1 MYVYTIITFT
11 VAECCIVQPYM
22 IANPARGQLNR
33 IFFFSCL
40 RSRLI
45 ILPRET
51 GSPVPSRVVSPLI
64 LNTRAEFGAN
74 LRDSS
79 RFPRRRLSMPSR
91 PVPNWSGRA
100 IAYRWCSLPT
110 VRRHRASSPQ
120 DSSRDGCCL
129 FRYHHG
135 ALFSFPTPTI
145 GMY

>member
-1 MYVYTIITFT
+1 MYVYIVITYT
-11 VAECCIVQPYM
+11 VAEYCIVQPYM

-33 IFFFSCL
+33 EIVFFPCI

-64 LNTRAEFGAN
+64 LNTQAEFGAN

-91 PVPNWSGRA
+91 PVPSLSGHA
-100 IAYRWCSLPT
+100 VEYRWRSLHQIQPEYGDEQ
-110 VRRHRASSPQ
+110 A
-120 DSSRDGCCL
+120 DAGRDG
-129 FRYHHG
+129 
-135 ALFSFPTPTI
+135 
-145 GMY
+145 